1 MWEKVGENDVSWISA
16 IAVDAKGRI
25 AIPARFRPLLNEH
38 AKGQLVA
45 TIDTQEPC
53 LLLYPQPAWEEI
65 EAKLTELPSFNP
77 ATRRI
82 QRLLIGHATELEM
95 DRSGRILV
103 PQLLREHAGLG
114 QSVMLVGQGNKFELW
129 GESQWYAACD
139 AWVEDEKEQMR
150 GDGDLPMDLASLSL

>member
-1 MWEKVGENDVSWISA
+1 MFRGLSA
-16 IAVDAKGRI
+16 LTVDAKGRI
-25 AIPARFRPLLNEH
+25 AIPARFRTLLEEQ
-38 AKGQLVA
+38 ARGQLVT

-65 EAKLTELPSFNP
+65 EAKLTALPSFNS

-82 QRLLIGHATELEM
+82 QRLLIGHATEMEM
-95 DRSGRILV
+95 DRSGRVLI

-114 QSVMLVGQGNKFELW
+114 QNVMLVGQGNKFELW
-129 GESQWYAACD
+129 SESEWYAACG
-139 AWVEDEKEQMR
+139 AWIEDEKEQMR